1 MSLTNSILVATVGL
15 GLLSTGCA
23 TKKFVRNNVA
33 PIDQRVS
40 AAEKKSTEQGT
51 AIDSLES
58 GLSRTK
64 EQVTDVDGRARQA
77 GASADKANAQAQ
89 QANTAAENARVAA
102 DNAKQFA
109 DQGLN
114 RLETELTAATN
125 YQMVANDNV
134 LFASGRSELTK
145 DGKEALDKLAKN
157 VEGKKHFVIEVQGF
171 TDKTGPAA
179 LNLDLSQ
186 KRAEAVARYLTVE
199 RQIPLRSVHMLGA
212 GSSSPVAD
220 NKTRQGRSQNRR
232 VEVRLFLSQ
241 AETTTKT
248 VASAQ

>member
-1 MSLTNSILVATVGL
+1 MSLTNSFLAATVGL
-15 GLLSTGCA
+15 GLLGTGCA
-23 TKKFVRNNVA
+23 TKKFVRNHVA

-51 AIDSLES
+51 QIDGLES

-64 EQVTDVDGRARQA
+64 EQVTDVDGRAKQA
-77 GASADKANAQAQ
+77 AASADKANAQAQ

-102 DNAKQFA
+102 ENAKQFA

-114 RLETELTAATN
+114 RVESELTAANN

-134 LFASGRSELTK
+134 LFASGRYQLTPE
-145 DGKEALDKLAKN
+145 GKEALDKLAKN
-157 VEGKKHFVIEVQGF
+157 VEGKKHFVIEIEGF
-171 TDKTGPAA
+171 TDKTGPVT
-179 LNLDLSQ
+179 LNLELSQ

-199 RQIPLRSVHMLGA
+199 RQIPLRSVHILGV